1 MENSILCN
9 IFFNTENKSVPYWN
23 EHILIPEHI
32 DINALKHEIEQALNA
47 NISDENRYTDA
58 LNAAVKKLNTYYI
71 DAHSVMEN
79 MPQITAIKNI
89 LI

>member
-9 IFFNTENKSVPYWN
+9 IFFNTEDGSVPYWN
-23 EHILIPEHI
+23 EHILIPEQI
-32 DINALKHEIEQALNA
+32 DINALKHEIEQALSD

-58 LNAAVKKLNTYYI
+58 LSTAVKKLNTYYI
-71 DAHSVMEN
+71 DAHSVMGN